1 MKWVAIAQVFRL
13 SSFSLNLL
21 NIHRLTPLY
30 RVQLTVTMT
39 PTYNYDFPPTGT
51 HSTGECR

>member
-30 RVQLTVTMT
+30 RVQTDRDHDTDLQLRLSSHR
-39 PTYNYDFPPTGT
+39 YAFDG
-51 HSTGECR
+51 